1 MGVVEALELCLL
13 PHYVIRLGVAV
24 GLYCGSIYM
33 TGCNSSCYCG
43 ELRVRVSSSSRVLWW
58 CSAMDQTA
66 EQYIILVG
74 GSQ

>member
-1 MGVVEALELCLL
+1 MFIATLCRT
-13 PHYVIRLGVAV
+13 VRG
-24 GLYCGSIYM
+24 GGESGCSSRSYCRSIYM